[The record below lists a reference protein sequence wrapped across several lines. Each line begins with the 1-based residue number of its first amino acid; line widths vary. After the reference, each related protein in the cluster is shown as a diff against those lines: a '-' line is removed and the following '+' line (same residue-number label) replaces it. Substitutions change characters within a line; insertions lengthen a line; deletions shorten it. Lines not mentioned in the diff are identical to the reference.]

1 MFYVCVCND
10 CKSYVKDFE
19 REFESNLKSR
29 ACVLEDPDSFMTGK
43 EAIVLQVLWSQH
55 SEAQALGK
63 QCVQALQSLN

>member
-43 EAIVLQVLWSQH
+43 EAIVL
-55 SEAQALGK
+55 
-63 QCVQALQSLN
+63 